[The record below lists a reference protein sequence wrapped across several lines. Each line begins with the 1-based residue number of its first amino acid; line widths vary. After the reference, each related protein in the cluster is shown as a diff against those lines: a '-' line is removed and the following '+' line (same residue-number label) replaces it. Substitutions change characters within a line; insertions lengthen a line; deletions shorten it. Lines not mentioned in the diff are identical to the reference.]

1 MSASLPSFILASA
14 SPARRRL
21 LEIAGIYPT
30 ICKSDFDESSVQ
42 IEDPVELVNTL
53 AINKAKVVKNS
64 YLNHHA
70 VILGCDSV
78 LSFAGKI
85 YGKPESPDVAIARW
99 QSMRGQVGL
108 LYTGHSLIDVAKN
121 KTITRCTITKV
132 YFANISDRTIREYV
146 ATQEPLNCAGS
157 FALEGKG
164 SFFID
169 KIEGCHSN
177 VIGLSMPLLA
187 VMLNELGYSVTDF
200 WTQTQKISTN

>member
-30 ICKSDFDESSVQ
+30 VCKSDFDESSVQ

-53 AINKAKVVKNS
+53 AIKKAEVVRNS

-70 VILGCDSV
+70 LILGCDSV

-85 YGKPESPDVAIARW
+85 YGKPESADIAIARW
-99 QSMRGQVGL
+99 QEMRGQIGL
-108 LYTGHSLIDVAKN
+108 LYTGHSLIDVTNN
-121 KTITRCTITKV
+121 KSITRCATTKV

-164 SFFID
+164 SFFIE

-177 VIGLSMPLLA
+177 VIGLSMPVLA
-187 VMLNELGYSVTDF
+187 LMLSELGYSVTDF
-200 WTQTQKISTN
+200 WATSNI